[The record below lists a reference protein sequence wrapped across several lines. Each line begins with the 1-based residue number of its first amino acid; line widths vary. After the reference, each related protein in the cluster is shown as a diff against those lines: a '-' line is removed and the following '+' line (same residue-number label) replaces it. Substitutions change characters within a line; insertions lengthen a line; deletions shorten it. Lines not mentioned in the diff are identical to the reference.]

1 MREVREQPSK
11 LRSFL
16 SVPVVRA
23 TSGSIFVGA
32 GDSYAAALATFYL
45 SGGKYLAFDPY
56 AIAPNSSFSAGR
68 GVFFLFFFRRNR
80 SNVSAAPEARRVGGM
95 RNLTTPEPG
104 SPPAEE
110 G

>member
-1 MREVREQPSK
+1 MREVGEQPSK

-16 SVPVVRA
+16 SVPVERA

-56 AIAPNSSFSAGR
+56 AISTIPSAEAGR
-68 GVFFLFFFRRNR
+68 DVFFLSISGRTSSNILSARKLRGVGRRGIDITAKR
-80 SNVSAAPEARRVGGM
+80 ESHLV
-95 RNLTTPEPG
+95 
-104 SPPAEE
+104 
-110 G
+110 

>member
-45 SGGKYLAFDPY
+45 SGGEDLAFDPD
-56 AIAPNSSFSAGR
+56 AIFTIPSAAASR
-68 GVFFLFFFRRNR
+68 DVFFISVSRRTS
-80 SNVSAAPEARRVGGM
+80 SNISAAPKLRGGAGK
-95 RNLTTPEPG
+95 RDWVTANQD
-104 SPPAEE
+104 SPPAA
-110 G
+110 